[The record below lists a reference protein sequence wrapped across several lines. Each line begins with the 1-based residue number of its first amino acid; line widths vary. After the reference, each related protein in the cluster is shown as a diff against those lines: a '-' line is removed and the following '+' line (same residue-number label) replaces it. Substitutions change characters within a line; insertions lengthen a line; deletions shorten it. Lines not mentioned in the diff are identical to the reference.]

1 MTSSFAALPMYPVA
15 GLRDAWDELYSTIA
29 SSVGERY
36 SDTPLALD
44 WTLDSHDGWRHPHL
58 ALSQACGWPLITEL
72 RNSVR
77 VLGAFEHLLDG
88 AASHMY
94 CSVIVARSAHVP
106 NASTDRAAINSA
118 DSLSGCVSLHAA
130 FGFALGQW
138 PGEVVLTGSHLAS
151 IDAVRGGSAD
161 VASIDAL
168 SWAYQQHLDPNR
180 LDGLVVV
187 QRGPLVPCLPL
198 IVGGEA
204 DDALVAAWRSAFSA
218 AMSNPSLARVRSLL
232 LIEGFVPL
240 DLADYQRAL
249 ATLAGA
255 AAVHSDTRTL
265 GRTKET

>member
-1 MTSSFAALPMYPVA
+1 MYPFA

-36 SDTPLALD
+36 SDTPLSLD

-72 RNSVR
+72 SNSVR

-88 AASHMY
+88 ASRHMY
-94 CSVIVARSAHVP
+94 RSVIVARGSHVP
-106 NASTDRAAINSA
+106 NASTDRAAVNSN

-130 FGFALGQW
+130 FGVPLGQW
-138 PGEVVLTGSHLAS
+138 PGEVVLTGSHVGS

-168 SWAYQQHLDPNR
+168 SWTYQQRLDPDR

-187 QRGPLVPCLPL
+187 ERGPLVPCLPL
-198 IVGGEA
+198 IVGAEA
-204 DDALVAAWRSAFSA
+204 DDARVAAWRSAFSA
-218 AMSNPSLARVRSLL
+218 AMSNPSLARARSLL

-240 DLADYQRAL
+240 DLADYQSAL

>member
-1 MTSSFAALPMYPVA
+1 
-15 GLRDAWDELYSTIA
+15 
-29 SSVGERY
+29 
-36 SDTPLALD
+36 
-44 WTLDSHDGWRHPHL
+44 
-58 ALSQACGWPLITEL
+58 
-72 RNSVR
+72 
-77 VLGAFEHLLDG
+77 
-88 AASHMY
+88 
-94 CSVIVARSAHVP
+94 
-106 NASTDRAAINSA
+106 
-118 DSLSGCVSLHAA
+118 
-130 FGFALGQW
+130 
-138 PGEVVLTGSHLAS
+138 VLTGSHLAS

-168 SWAYQQHLDPNR
+168 SWAYQQRLDPDR

-187 QRGPLVPCLPL
+187 ERGPLVPCLPL

-218 AMSNPSLARVRSLL
+218 AMSNPSLARARSLL

-240 DLADYQRAL
+240 DLADYQSAL